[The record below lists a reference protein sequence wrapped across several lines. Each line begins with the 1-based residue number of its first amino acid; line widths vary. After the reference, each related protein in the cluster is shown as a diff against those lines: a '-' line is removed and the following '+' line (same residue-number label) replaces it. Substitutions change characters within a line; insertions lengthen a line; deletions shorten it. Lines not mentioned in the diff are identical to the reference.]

1 MSRSCTKP
9 IAECC
14 NLTSTQTAE
23 PFSRRNFQLI
33 EDARNFYRTDST
45 DTSEKLGDAKAR
57 LGGIRFLPC
66 LKGDRER
73 GSLPGPDRALDRSTR
88 TPSFNGD
95 QRRFTGISH

>member
-1 MSRSCTKP
+1 MNLSCTKP

-14 NLTSTQTAE
+14 NLTSTQPAK

-33 EDARNFYRTDST
+33 EDARDFNRTDST

-57 LGGIRFLPC
+57 LGGIRFSPC

-73 GSLPGPDRALDRSTR
+73 GSLSGADRALDRSTR
-88 TPSFNGD
+88 TPSFDGD
-95 QRRFTGISH
+95 KRRFAGISH